1 MLSSVLKSERA
12 ILVNIEIMR
21 TFARLRKYLAAHREI
36 VQRFDEHDARFQVV
50 FDAIRRL
57 MEPSTVS
64 PKRRIGFRP
73 DEGKD

>member
-21 TFARLRKYLAAHREI
+21 TFARLREFLAAHRDM
-36 VQRFDEHDARFQVV
+36 VRRLDEHDARFQVV

-57 MEPSTVS
+57 MEPSTA
-64 PKRRIGFRP
+64 PPTRRIGFRHN
-73 DEGKD
+73 EGK